1 MATLQQRLETE
12 SQRISE
18 IQLVLQRSPMDGGVG
33 EGGLGE
39 GGVGEG
45 GLGEGGVGEGGLSE
59 DGDNNEGGP
68 QPPASGPGEGARG
81 MIGGDDGHLP
91 EWVTLSTQVSDAFQT
106 KSSLAR
112 QS

>member
-1 MATLQQRLETE
+1 
-12 SQRISE
+12 
-18 IQLVLQRSPMDGGVG
+18 MDGGVG
-33 EGGLGE
+33 EGGLSE

-45 GLGEGGVGEGGLSE
+45 DLSE
-59 DGDNNEGGP
+59 GEPSEGGP

>member
-18 IQLVLQRSPMDGGVG
+18 IQLVLQRSPMD
-33 EGGLGE
+33 